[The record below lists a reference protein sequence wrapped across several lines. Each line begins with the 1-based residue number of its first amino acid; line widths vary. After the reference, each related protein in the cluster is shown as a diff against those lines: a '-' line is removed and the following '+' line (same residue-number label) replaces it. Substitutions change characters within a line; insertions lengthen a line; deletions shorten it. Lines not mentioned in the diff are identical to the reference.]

1 MKVSGERVCG
11 VNFAQVI
18 DEKVQTLKRECGMW
32 GWCAPGTGMGWMWIF
47 PFLFFL
53 FMMGM
58 MGMFWWRGFR
68 RPWTGMGHFHETPRQ
83 ILDRRY
89 ASGEVTQQQYEEM
102 KRNLATS

>member
-1 MKVSGERVCG
+1 MKAPCERVCG

-18 DEKVQTLKRECGMW
+18 DQKVQTLKRECRMW

-68 RPWTGMGHFHETPRQ
+68 RPWAGVGHFHETPRQ

-102 KRNLATS
+102 KRNLA